1 MIRIPIYT
9 SKPASSQTEPL
20 TEVKTLTQLEE
31 LKKTTT
37 DKCLALLFW
46 ADWHPPC
53 HQLRDQLAE
62 LAKIYKEI
70 RFTWVSISFS
80 RDDTHVQCNSDEA
93 QDLVDKL
100 DVNAVP
106 TLAMFHPHKAQPEIL
121 ENPSPEKV
129 AQVAEVQNEFY

>member
-1 MIRIPIYT
+1 MIRIPIYL
-9 SKPASSQTEPL
+9 SKPATSQAELL
-20 TEVKTLTQLEE
+20 TEVKTLAQLEE

-70 RFTWVSISFS
+70 KFTWVSVSHN
-80 RDDTHVQCNSDEA
+80 DTHAVQ
-93 QDLVDKL
+93 LG
-100 DVNAVP
+100 
-106 TLAMFHPHKAQPEIL
+106 
-121 ENPSPEKV
+121 
-129 AQVAEVQNEFY
+129 